1 MATRPAATTHCAPP
15 TTMLSA
21 MSASLTLAVAL
32 GGYTVPAPP
41 AATTPCPDTPN
52 VSSPQPA
59 TAAGHLDQALRTAQ

>member
-1 MATRPAATTHCAPP
+1 MATRPAATTHCATP

-32 GGYTVPAPP
+32 GGYTVPRP
-41 AATTPCPDTPN
+41 TRRDDTVPRHAD

>member
-1 MATRPAATTHCAPP
+1 
-15 TTMLSA
+15 

-32 GGYTVPAPP
+32 GGYTVPRP
-41 AATTPCPDTPN
+41 TRRDDTVPRHAD